1 MRIPLFISISLLV
14 CCALLKSRSVA
25 TTAQKPSTQIQFVDV
40 TSAAGITWNLKAL
53 APGAKYLIET
63 MGGGGGFIDYNGD
76 GRLDIYLVCY
86 SQTPQPARAAKLKDV
101 LYRNNGDG
109 TFTDVT
115 DTAGISNNMR
125 GTGLAVGDFNN
136 DGWPDMYVTGYGSS
150 KLYRNNGNGTF
161 TDVTGRA
168 RVDNNLWGTSSAFF
182 DYDND
187 GFLDLYVCNYLTY
200 DETNLP
206 CTLYDGKPYCLIQ
219 NFKGS
224 SSRLFHNNRDGTFT
238 DVSEKARI
246 ANPRGKGLGV
256 IALDYD
262 NDGRIDVFQANDAAA
277 NFLYHNNGDGTFSEV
292 ALEADVAFDPNGN
305 ARGGMGVDAED
316 LDGDGYLEIFVANF
330 SGQTNALFHNERD
343 GIFTETTNKL
353 GLGTVSIPMSGFGT
367 RFFDYNNDGLVDLF
381 VLNGHPFEPINKI
394 FPETTFTEPP
404 FLFENTGKGF
414 REVAAEHGVSLKRFY
429 SGRGLA
435 IGDLDN
441 DGDSDLLLMNVGE
454 PPVLLRNDGGNR
466 NHWIG
471 IKLVGTKSNRDG
483 IGATII
489 VTAQG
494 RRRTKQRLGGASYC
508 SASDPRLL
516 FGLGAIAKI
525 DEVEV
530 RWPSGRISTLK
541 NINANQYLTITE
553 GAANN
558 TQLQNRE
565 R

>member
-1 MRIPLFISISLLV
+1 M
-14 CCALLKSRSVA
+14 A
-25 TTAQKPSTQIQFVDV
+25 TSDQTPSTQIQFVDV
-40 TSAAGITWNLKAL
+40 TSAAGISWNLKAL
-53 APGAKYLIET
+53 APGAEYLIET

-86 SQTPQPARAAKLKDV
+86 SQTPQPAGAAKLRDV

-115 DTAGISNNMR
+115 DSAGISNSMR
-125 GTGLAVGDFNN
+125 GTGLAVGDYDN
-136 DGWPDMYVTGYGSS
+136 DGWPDMYVTGYGAS

-161 TDVTGRA
+161 TDLTGQA
-168 RVDNNLWGTSSAFF
+168 GVNNSLWGTSAAFF

-187 GFLDLYVCNYLTY
+187 GYLDLYVCNYLTY

-206 CTLYDGKPYCLIQ
+206 CTFYEGKPYCSIQ
-219 NFKGS
+219 KFKGS

-238 DVSEKARI
+238 DVSEKTGI
-246 ANPRGKGLGV
+246 ANPKGKGLGV
-256 IALDYD
+256 VALDYD

-292 ALEADVAFDPNGN
+292 ALEAGVAFDPNGN

-330 SGQTNALFHNERD
+330 SGQTNALFHNER
-343 GIFTETTNKL
+343 GGLFSETTNKL
-353 GLGTVSIPMSGFGT
+353 GLGPVSIPMSGFGA
-367 RFFDYNNDGLVDLF
+367 RFLDYNNDGLVDLF

-394 FPETTFTEPP
+394 FPETTYTEPP

-414 REVAAEHGVSLKRFY
+414 REVAAEHGVPLKRLY
-429 SGRGLA
+429 AGRGLA

-441 DGDSDLLLMNVGE
+441 DGDSDLLLINVGE

-466 NHWIG
+466 NHWLG
-471 IKLVGTKSNRDG
+471 IKLVGTSSNRDG
-483 IGATII
+483 IGASIV

-494 RRRTKQRLGGASYC
+494 KRRTKQRLGGASYC

-525 DEVEV
+525 EEVEV
-530 RWPSGRISTLK
+530 RWPSGKISTLK
-541 NINANQYLTITE
+541 NITANQYLTITE
-553 GAANN
+553 SAPNS
-558 TQLQNRE
+558 QQQNRKH
-565 R
+565 

>member
-1 MRIPLFISISLLV
+1 
-14 CCALLKSRSVA
+14 
-25 TTAQKPSTQIQFVDV
+25 
-40 TSAAGITWNLKAL
+40 
-53 APGAKYLIET
+53 
-63 MGGGGGFIDYNGD
+63 
-76 GRLDIYLVCY
+76 
-86 SQTPQPARAAKLKDV
+86 
-101 LYRNNGDG
+101 
-109 TFTDVT
+109 
-115 DTAGISNNMR
+115 MR

-136 DGWPDMYVTGYGSS
+136 DGWPDMYVTGYGAS

-168 RVDNNLWGTSSAFF
+168 GVDNNLWGTSSAFF

-187 GFLDLYVCNYLTY
+187 GYLDLYVCNYLTY
-200 DETNLP
+200 DEANLP

-224 SSRLFHNNRDGTFT
+224 SSKLFHNNRDGTFT

-256 IALDYD
+256 VALDYD

-292 ALEADVAFDPNGN
+292 ALEAGVAFDPNGN
-305 ARGGMGVDAED
+305 ARGGMGVEAED
-316 LDGDGYLEIFVANF
+316 LDNDGYLEIFVANF

-367 RFFDYNNDGLVDLF
+367 RFLDYNNDGLIDLF
-381 VLNGHPFEPINKI
+381 VHNGHPFEPINKI
-394 FPETTFTEPP
+394 FPETTFAEPP

-414 REVAAEHGVSLKRFY
+414 REVAAEHGVSLKKFY

-435 IGDLDN
+435 IGDFDN
-441 DGDSDLLLMNVGE
+441 DGDLDLLLINVGE

-466 NHWIG
+466 NHWLG

-494 RRRTKQRLGGASYC
+494 RRRTKQRLGGTSYC
-508 SASDPRLL
+508 SASDPRVS
-516 FGLGAIAKI
+516 FGLGTIVKI
-525 DEVEV
+525 DEIEV

-541 NINANQYLTITE
+541 NITANQYVTITE
-553 GAANN
+553 SGENKG
-558 TQLQNRE
+558 QLPNRE